1 MTRITTRAVARST
14 PLRAGAAGEL
24 DGHYQDAHL
33 CVQTQEILMAIY
45 ESART
50 HSLVQL
56 PLATQSSPLVEMVN
70 SGALPVRYPGWHDIR
85 HGSAIAPAKTRWREL
100 VSAEPLRAVVVGGH
114 IGRTHAHGYMES
126 NRTDLVAVCDMDP
139 ATLEE
144 FADEFDV
151 ERRYTDYETMLR
163 EEQPDLL
170 SIGTPQQHHAWMTIL
185 AATRYAPRA
194 IVCEKPMASST
205 GQGYAMLAA
214 CERNGVKL
222 AIGHQGRWMPRHE
235 QVRQLIA
242 DGAIGNVLT
251 AFAGPPKPDAGLM
264 NIATHQLSYW
274 QFMLGDPT
282 PLWVL
287 ANVQRQ
293 TDRFER
299 SWPAEDLAGLLVE
312 FEGGVRLSM
321 ESDTPPEGIERDL
334 RVITGTEGVIW
345 LSGGNGRQRHQA
357 SPARRLG
364 LGNDRDQRHSF
375 Q

>member
-1 MTRITTRAVARST
+1 M
-14 PLRAGAAGEL
+14 
-24 DGHYQDAHL
+24 
-33 CVQTQEILMAIY
+33 
-45 ESART
+45 
-50 HSLVQL
+50 
-56 PLATQSSPLVEMVN
+56 
-70 SGALPVRYPGWHDIR
+70 
-85 HGSAIAPAKTRWREL
+85 
-100 VSAEPLRAVVVGGH
+100 SAEPLRAVVVGGH

-345 LSGGNGRQRHQA
+345 LSGGTAGNVIRLLRHGGSGWETIETSDTPFNNARELEIDALAAWATGEIDEHRQDAHLAIHTLEILMGIYESARTHSLVRLPLETKGSPLTAMIDAGDLPLRYPGHYDIRHRSA
-357 SPARRLG
+357 TP
-364 LGNDRDQRHSF
+364 D
-375 Q
+375 